1 MNNESIHAQVI
12 ANFVET
18 AGIEESCFGEIVE
31 QAETIDGKHI
41 KYFTFKIFS
50 PDTEELFI
58 LATMLGH
65 LFGPKNIWIDTYKA
79 TQKYLGY
86 AKIEISVK

>member
-1 MNNESIHAQVI
+1 MKKVNNSQAIQGFI
-12 ANFVET
+12 ET
-18 AGIEESCFGEIVE
+18 AGIDDNSVSEIVTQSE
-31 QAETIDGKHI
+31 VIDGKTI
-41 KYFTFKIFS
+41 LYYTFKVFS
-50 PDTEELFI
+50 PDTEDMFI

-65 LFGPKNIWIDTYKA
+65 LYGPKNIWIDTYKA